1 MDWFDYCRQVSIRQF
16 VRDSRELLGLRG
28 QLRQAKRDLEYS
40 TELLTNNYGIEDDIK
55 HGDACLKLK
64 EIIEPTNLLDES
76 ACRFTLSR
84 CKFFKPIGNEELC
97 PNHMCACWPHNNRY
111 HQDLNHVKE
120 LTEQISN
127 FWSDKLS
134 KVK

>member
-1 MDWFDYCRQVSIRQF
+1 MCVT
-16 VRDSRELLGLRG
+16 EMKLA
-28 QLRQAKRDLEYS
+28 QAKWKIMGRLIM
-40 TELLTNNYGIEDDIK
+40 L
-55 HGDACLKLK
+55 
-64 EIIEPTNLLDES
+64 
-76 ACRFTLSR
+76 R

-111 HQDLNHVKE
+111 HQDLNQVKE
-120 LTEQISN
+120 LIEQISN

>member
-1 MDWFDYCRQVSIRQF
+1 MDWFDYCRKVSMRQF
-16 VRDSRELLGLRG
+16 VRDSRELRGLRG

-40 TELLTNNYGIEDDIK
+40 IELLTKSYGIEDDIK

-64 EIIEPTNLLDES
+64 EIIEPTSLLDES

-111 HQDLNHVKE
+111 HQDLNQVKE

>member
-1 MDWFDYCRQVSIRQF
+1 MDWFDYYRKVSLSQF
-16 VRDSRELLGLRG
+16 ARAAHELRALRG
-28 QLRQAKRDLEYS
+28 QLRQAENDLEYS
-40 TELLTNNYGIEDDIK
+40 AKLLTKNYGIEDDIK
-55 HGDACLKLK
+55 YGDACLKLK

-84 CKFFKPIGNEELC
+84 CQFFKPIGNEELC
-97 PNHMCACWPHNNRY
+97 PNHMCSCWAHNNRY
-111 HQDLNHVKE
+111 HQDLNQVKE
-120 LTEQISN
+120 IKQKILT

>member
-1 MDWFDYCRQVSIRQF
+1 MDWFDYCRKVSVRQF
-16 VRDSRELLGLRG
+16 VRDSRELRGLRG

-40 TELLTNNYGIEDDIK
+40 TELLTKSYGIEDDIK

-64 EIIEPTNLLDES
+64 EIIGPTNLLDEY
-76 ACRFTLSR
+76 ACRFTMSR

-111 HQDLNHVKE
+111 HQNLNQVKE

>member
-1 MDWFDYCRQVSIRQF
+1 MDWFDYYRKVSLSQF
-16 VRDSRELLGLRG
+16 ARAARELRGLRG
-28 QLRQAKRDLEYS
+28 QLRQAKNDLEHS
-40 TELLTNNYGIEDDIK
+40 TELLTRNYGIEDDIK

-84 CKFFKPIGNEELC
+84 CQFFKPIGNEQLC
-97 PNHMCACWPHNNRY
+97 PNHVCACWPHNNRY
-111 HQDLNHVKE
+111 HQNLNQVKE

-127 FWSDKLS
+127 FWKNKLE
-134 KVK
+134 KVR

>member
-1 MDWFDYCRQVSIRQF
+1 MDWFDYCRKVSMRQF
-16 VRDSRELLGLRG
+16 VRDSRELRGLRG
-28 QLRQAKRDLEYS
+28 QLRQAKRDLKYS
-40 TELLTNNYGIEDDIK
+40 TELLTKSYGIEDDIK

-64 EIIEPTNLLDES
+64 EIIEPTSLLDES

-111 HQDLNHVKE
+111 HQDLNQVKE
-120 LTEQISN
+120 LIEQISN

>member
-1 MDWFDYCRQVSIRQF
+1 MDWFDYCRKVSMRQF
-16 VRDSRELLGLRG
+16 VRDSRELRGLRG
-28 QLRQAKRDLEYS
+28 QLRQAKRDLKYS
-40 TELLTNNYGIEDDIK
+40 TELLTKSYGIEDDIK

-64 EIIEPTNLLDES
+64 EIIEPTNLMDES
-76 ACRFTLSR
+76 ACRFSLSR
-84 CKFFKPIGNEELC
+84 CQFFKPIENEELC

-111 HQDLNHVKE
+111 HQNLNQVKE
-120 LTEQISN
+120 LTEQISS